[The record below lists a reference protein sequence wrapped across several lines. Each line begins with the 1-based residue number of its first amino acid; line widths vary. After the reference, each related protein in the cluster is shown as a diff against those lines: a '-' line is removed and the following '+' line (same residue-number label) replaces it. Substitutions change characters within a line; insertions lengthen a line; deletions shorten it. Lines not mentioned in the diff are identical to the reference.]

1 MLHTGK
7 DWYIDFY
14 AFCPATGAMKRKK
27 FKLNYI
33 DSIKERRKYAK
44 DFMNRISEKLA
55 VGWNPWI
62 EQESGSA
69 YMLFSEVIDRYR
81 TFLAKMLRD
90 GRYRQETI

>member
-1 MLHTGK
+1 MSNCQQVKSYTPPVLHTGK

-55 VGWNPWI
+55 GTL
-62 EQESGSA
+62 G
-69 YMLFSEVIDRYR
+69 
-81 TFLAKMLRD
+81 
-90 GRYRQETI
+90 